1 MYSLIMT
8 IRMKDIAERAGV
20 SLSAVSLVLSGRRRQ
35 SISSET
41 RERILAIVND
51 LGYRPNRHARTLAT
65 GLTNNLGVIISEI
78 SNPYFPEI
86 IRNFEFAATASGFET
101 QIVNTEYDQRR
112 AAFSTRKM
120 IDDRVCGIAIF
131 TSQFEQELVDDIV
144 RNHIP
149 IVLVDPGPAGPWTS
163 RITIDYAKGLEYL
176 LGHLLGLGH
185 RHFAAI
191 VGPKEISSAQTY
203 ATNLKRIAKKKGLQ
217 LNQILSCNYRH
228 DGGMQSVSALVHDPN
243 FPTAIFCANDLIAL
257 GAISALEQAGMRVPQ
272 DVSIVGFDDI
282 VFARLARPPL
292 TTAAVPR
299 EELGALAFQMIS
311 KMINLKRPIGESR
324 VLTPELV
331 IRESTAPPRVDPLMT
346 SSEHSHATQ
355 LASNPG
361 KTGPQTLT
369 RRKPA
374 SKTGRSIRSPQSR

>member
-1 MYSLIMT
+1 
-8 IRMKDIAERAGV
+8 MKDIAERAGV

-51 LGYRPNRHARTLAT
+51 LGYRPNSHARTLAT

-78 SNPYFPEI
+78 SNPFFPEI
-86 IRNFEFAATASGFET
+86 IRNFELAATASGFKT
-101 QIVNTEYDQRR
+101 QIVNTEYDRRR
-112 AAFSTRKM
+112 AALSVRTM

-131 TSQFEQELVDDIV
+131 TSQFEQKLVDDIV

-149 IVLVDPGPAGPWTS
+149 IMLIGSGPAGPWIS
-163 RITIDYAKGLEYL
+163 RITIDFAKGLEYL

-191 VGPKEISSAQTY
+191 MGPKEIPSAQMY
-203 ATNLKRIAKKKGLQ
+203 ANNLKRIVKKKGLQ

-228 DGGMQSVSALVHDPN
+228 EGGMQSINALVQDPN

-299 EELGALAFQMIS
+299 EELGALAFQMIN
-311 KMINLKRPIGESR
+311 KMISLKRPIGESR

-346 SSEHSHATQ
+346 PA
-355 LASNPG
+355 PG
-361 KTGPQTLT
+361 
-369 RRKPA
+369 
-374 SKTGRSIRSPQSR
+374 IRAQPS